1 MKFPTVGFSLSEIP
15 HPLGFSLLC
24 SDPTLGAFTGS
35 WVPNGGVFT
44 NHSGPTLG
52 TPGGGY
58 ANQKIEWHISMLEGF
73 YTPFGRP
80 TWRISEHHGPN
91 TRGSWFTIPEENIM
105 YCSIIE
111 LSHRTIHESDFF
123 YTRFGRDWYRRTYS
137 YMNDVSSLVAV
148 CVEERDTLFVNIL
161 KVFLFWYGVFIYCF
175 LFL

>member
-1 MKFPTVGFSLSEIP
+1 MIEALQNIKVLPRIND
-15 HPLGFSLLC
+15 H
-24 SDPTLGAFTGS
+24 GS
-35 WVPNGGVFT
+35 IMD
-44 NHSGPTLG
+44 L
-52 TPGGGY
+52 
-58 ANQKIEWHISMLEGF
+58 SMLEGF
-73 YTPFGRP
+73 YSSFGRP

-161 KVFLFWYGVFIYCF
+161 KVFLFWYGVITHCF
-175 LFL
+175 LLFYCCWLFVFDVDFSVWRQIWKWLENMLLWCYSWSRKR